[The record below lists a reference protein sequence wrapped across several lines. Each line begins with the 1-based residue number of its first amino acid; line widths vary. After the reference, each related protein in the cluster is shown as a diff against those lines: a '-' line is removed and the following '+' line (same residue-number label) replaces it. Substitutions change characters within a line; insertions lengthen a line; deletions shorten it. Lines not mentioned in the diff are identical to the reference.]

1 MLKIMCIGL
10 FSILLKLTYSD
21 DYIIVTS
28 RLFLLGKLPVDHLIA
43 NRMFG
48 VVEFSTSN
56 WALEG
61 PKVFLWFANPFET
74 KDCLLFTKV
83 SDS

>member
-10 FSILLKLTYSD
+10 LSILLKLTYSD
-21 DYIIVTS
+21 DYITVTS
-28 RLFLLGKLPVDHLIA
+28 RLFLLGKLQVDHLTA
-43 NRMFG
+43 NKMFV
-48 VVEFSTSN
+48 VVEFSSSN

-61 PKVFLWFANPFET
+61 PKLFLRFAKPFET